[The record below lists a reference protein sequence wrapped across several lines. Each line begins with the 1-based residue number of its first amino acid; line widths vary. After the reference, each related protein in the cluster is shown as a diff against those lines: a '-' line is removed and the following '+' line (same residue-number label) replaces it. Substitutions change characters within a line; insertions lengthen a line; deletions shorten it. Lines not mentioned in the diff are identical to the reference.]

1 MRKGV
6 GTEFM
11 ERTRYEALAP
21 SDQTRGAPQP
31 PLELA
36 LPPNALGRVDLPAP
50 SGLGL
55 GSIALR
61 DAIGVRRS
69 LREYSEEPLSL
80 AELSFLLW
88 ATQGVRETVPGKLT
102 LRTVPSAGARHPF
115 ETLLL
120 VNRIQGLPCGLY
132 RFLAV
137 PHRLAPLPAPV
148 DVADRAAAAALG
160 QEMVKESAATF
171 IWIAVAERTTW
182 RYGERGYRYLHLDAG
197 HVAQNLY
204 LAAESVGAGACAIA
218 AFSDNEMNALLELDG
233 ERQFV
238 IYLAAVGKRPRP
250 A

>member
-1 MRKGV
+1 MKGI

-21 SDQTRGAPQP
+21 SDQARGAPQP

-36 LPPNALGRVDLPAP
+36 LPPDALGRVDLPAP
-50 SGLGL
+50 NAPGL

-120 VNRIQGLPCGLY
+120 VNRIQRLPCGLY
-132 RFLAV
+132 RFLAI
-137 PHRLAPLPAPV
+137 PHQLAPLPAPG

-171 IWIAVAERTTW
+171 IWIAVPERTTW

-218 AFSDNEMNALLELDG
+218 AFSDDEMNALLGLDG
-233 ERQFV
+233 ERQFA